1 MRLQKRLEILP
12 HYWAVFGE
20 LLPYRAKVCC
30 GVLSLVVLSACT
42 SLPPMKSRK
51 PEMPQNY
58 EQAQSYMAGREQQ
71 LAILDY
77 ELNEQTRA
85 CYKRFFVASCLDDV
99 RAEKAELRRAHAE
112 AADRAM
118 DLIRMHDYSDRQK
131 DSRGKSGAEVHQ

>member
-1 MRLQKRLEILP
+1 MQS
-12 HYWAVFGE
+12 H
-20 LLPYRAKVCC
+20 
-30 GVLSLVVLSACT
+30 
-42 SLPPMKSRK
+42 K
-51 PEMPQNY
+51 PDIPENY
-58 EQAQSYMAGREQQ
+58 QQAQSYMAGREQQ

-118 DLIRMHDYSDRQK
+118 DLIRMHNYSDRQ
-131 DSRGKSGAEVHQ
+131 SGKKGGSSTAVPQ